1 MMRDRNRDHE
11 RIRVDERER
20 VRVTADTDDTAPRV
34 RQEARSEHAGAEAGD
49 WQVEVPEALNLARD
63 RVRWGPIWAGLFT
76 ALTTIIIL
84 SLLGVAIGLT
94 AVDPRA
100 AAQGGPPQGIGIG
113 AAIWGAITAIV
124 AFLLGGWVA
133 GRTAAVFDRKWGAL
147 NGALVFLVAV
157 PATLLLAG
165 LGLGSLLGTLGSFA
179 GALNID
185 PSQIQ
190 SAIQGA
196 TNQAQQA
203 AAQTQ
208 PSDLAQAAQAARTG
222 AWGTLI
228 GLLVGLGASALGGLL
243 GTRRDIS
250 LDQATG
256 QVSRQ

>member
-1 MMRDRNRDHE
+1 MAYDPNRL
-11 RIRVDERER
+11 REG
-20 VRVTADTDDTAPRV
+20 
-34 RQEARSEHAGAEAGD
+34 RQIEL
-49 WQVEVPEALNLARD
+49 PEALNLARD

-76 ALTTIIIL
+76 ALTTLIIL
-84 SLLGVAIGLT
+84 SLLGLAIGLT
-94 AVDPRA
+94 AVDAGQA

-113 AAIWGAITAIV
+113 AAIWGALTAII

-133 GRTAAVFDRKWGAL
+133 GWTAAVFDRKWGAL

-165 LGLGSLLGTLGSFA
+165 FGFGAILGTLGSFA

-190 SAIQGA
+190 SAVQGA
-196 TNQAQQA
+196 ANQGQQA
-203 AAQTQ
+203 APQAQ
-208 PSDLAQAAQAARTG
+208 PGDAAQAAQAARTG

-243 GTRRDIS
+243 GTRRDVS

-256 QVSRQ
+256 QVGRQ